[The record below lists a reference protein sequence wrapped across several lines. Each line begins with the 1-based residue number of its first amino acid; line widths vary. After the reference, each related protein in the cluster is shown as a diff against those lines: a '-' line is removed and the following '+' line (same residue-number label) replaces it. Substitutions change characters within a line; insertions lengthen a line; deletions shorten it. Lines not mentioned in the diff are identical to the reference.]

1 VLSLHQ
7 PSAQL
12 LQHCSELLLLG
23 AGGRLLFQGCP
34 SALGPHLEASLGR
47 AFRFGAALKV
57 PLGSAF
63 EFALAAAS
71 VDPASDQTLAASEAR
86 LAGLQRAWADAA
98 APAVAQ
104 AAAAAAAAALVE
116 GAAAA
121 AATAPAG
128 CGGWWLYLRR
138 WRWLLWRAWRLAG
151 ASPGLLAMRVVANL
165 CTALVFGAIFYQMP
179 RTQVMTCAVVTF
191 ALTLFAACGCCF
203 LKLLTRRGYLGHSC
217 LSFGARYTA

>member
-23 AGGRLLFQGCP
+23 VGGRLLFQGCP

-71 VDPASDQTLAASEAR
+71 VDPADDHTLAASEAR
-86 LAGLQRAWADAA
+86 LAVLQRAWADAA

-104 AAAAAAAAALVE
+104 AAAAAAAAALSTA

-121 AATAPAG
+121 AATASAG
-128 CGGWWLYLRR
+128 CGGGGLRR

-179 RTQVMTCAVVTF
+179 RTQVMPCAVMT
-191 ALTLFAACGCCF
+191 
-203 LKLLTRRGYLGHSC
+203 
-217 LSFGARYTA
+217 